1 MIILKRQ
8 TKISWEDLA
17 RSVLTARGF
26 IFLFGRCVN
35 NGDVKLDGI
44 KDKQLCLML
53 LPGKKNK
60 LSYLV
65 NKEEKISTKPRKVRD
80 AIASK
85 RKQSRGKKSWLIL
98 GLVFHLL
105 LSCSKR
111 G

>member
-1 MIILKRQ
+1 MGLRINSYVLCCY
-8 TKISWEDLA
+8 LA
-17 RSVLTARGF
+17 
-26 IFLFGRCVN
+26 
-35 NGDVKLDGI
+35 
-44 KDKQLCLML
+44 
-53 LPGKKNK
+53 KKNK